1 MAGIGMN
8 KGRGVARAKAGIG
21 IPKKAAGIKPFGA
34 GPVLRGPK
42 PTGAPSNPPA
52 GVKRA
57 RPTGPGRGGQTKK
70 MGGK

>member
-8 KGRGVARAKAGIG
+8 KGKGVANAKKGIG
-21 IPKKAAGIKPFGA
+21 IPKKAPAFGA
-34 GPVLRGPK
+34 KGMS
-42 PTGAPSNPPA
+42 TPPA

-57 RPTGPGRGGQTKK
+57 RPTGPGRGGQMKK